1 MTRAWFKL
9 KPYCSAFS
17 VANVIRQTIQ
27 SSVLYPQSN
36 YTLGIHYLFLQRHV
50 LLPWMLLLQYSSP
63 HHDTFPT
70 EFFLLFGPTD
80 RSYMFPRCHLS
91 DLTVIRILPPRKPA
105 SFVGGDWITYTHGLL
120 SSIRSEEYSRYSINP
135 DFPHLE
141 THYLG
146 DKWET

>member
-9 KPYCSAFS
+9 KPHCSAFS
-17 VANVIRQTIQ
+17 AANFIRPTTQ
-27 SSVLYPQSN
+27 SSVLYAQSN
-36 YTLGIHYLFLQRHV
+36 STLGIPYLFLQRHV

-80 RSYMFPRCHLS
+80 RSYMFPLCHLS
-91 DLTVIRILPPRKPA
+91 DLTVIRILPPRKPV

-120 SSIRSEEYSRYSINP
+120 SSIWSEEYSRCPINLTSLTLRSI
-135 DFPHLE
+135 
-141 THYLG
+141 T
-146 DKWET
+146 